1 MKSAAERGH
10 PLRFGVVVPPM
21 FMGWNEVSA
30 WFRAADRAGFDAG
43 FVVDHFLSDL
53 DGFEGDEGV
62 TLDVWSLLGALA
74 AETERLHIGPYVAS
88 VTHRLPGVLAKT
100 AATVDHISNG
110 RLILGVGAG
119 WHEREHAAYGI
130 PFPPPRERVDLFEE
144 AMEILRRLETE
155 QRATFE
161 GAYASVKDAPF
172 EPRPP
177 RGHIPILVGSRGKRM
192 MRFVA
197 RYGDYWDLPSK
208 LDRLPELEE
217 RFLRMCQAEKRDPDG
232 IVWVHEEVSP
242 TAWDDLEDRVTALAP
257 QGISFFL
264 VGVRHGDDPKILERL
279 SPVIGRLRR
288 G

>member
-10 PLRFGVVVPPM
+10 PLRFGVVAPPM
-21 FMGWNEVSA
+21 FMGWDEVSA
-30 WFRAADRAGFDAG
+30 WFQAADRAGLDAG

-62 TLDVWSLLGALA
+62 TLEVWSLLGALA
-74 AETERLHIGPYVAS
+74 AATNRLHIGPYVAS
-88 VTHRLPGVLAKT
+88 VTHRLPGVLAKA

-155 QRATFE
+155 ERATFE
-161 GAYASVKDAPF
+161 GDHASVEDAPF
-172 EPRPP
+172 EPRPG

-197 RYGDYWDLPSK
+197 RYADYWDLPSK

-217 RFLRMCQAEKRDPDG
+217 RFLRMCQTERRDPDS
-232 IVWVHEEVSP
+232 IVWSMRRSHRPPGTTSRTASP
-242 TAWDDLEDRVTALAP
+242 RWR
-257 QGISFFL
+257 
-264 VGVRHGDDPKILERL
+264 
-279 SPVIGRLRR
+279 RR
-288 G
+288 GSPSSWSECALGKTRQSWSGCHR